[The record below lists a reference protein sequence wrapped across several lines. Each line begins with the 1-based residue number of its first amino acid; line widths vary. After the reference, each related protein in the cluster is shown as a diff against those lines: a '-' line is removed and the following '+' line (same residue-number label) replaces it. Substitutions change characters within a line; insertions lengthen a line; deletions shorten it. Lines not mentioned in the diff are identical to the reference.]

1 MPERSKMRFFSTQC
15 EEGEKLPNGF
25 VAAFRGQLSTAGLRL
40 KVSLKNSVI
49 RLLAMMRKHFDG

>member
-25 VAAFRGQLSTAGLRL
+25 VAAFRGQLSTAGIAPESKLEKL
-40 KVSLKNSVI
+40 GDPASGDDEKAL
-49 RLLAMMRKHFDG
+49 